1 MFTFRILKNTI
12 RVEKTYKVGNCQH
25 KLIKG
30 LKRFYMERWMASPLG
45 PEQPRLPRWM
55 PLLSFFCAAKTVSE
69 IDLWWHCHWLKLPP
83 LHWSPR
89 VSEFGLWL
97 TLRSLAAVCLRPGC
111 LTWRRESTEMQ
122 TLQNP
127 ASINSY
133 DFASAKVWISSCL
146 LSYKGKCV
154 VFVLRPPCG
163 SVYLIRDVNTSL
175 FPSHNI
181 TPASFSLLSKH
192 LMVMQIKWAPLLSFE
207 PSDADACS
215 GLLVANQGSP
225 QISWC

>member
-1 MFTFRILKNTI
+1 MMTLSLTKTPPTALESTGEWVWSVTNTAQS
-12 RVEKTYKVGNCQH
+12 RSC
-25 KLIKG
+25 
-30 LKRFYMERWMASPLG
+30 
-45 PEQPRLPRWM
+45 
-55 PLLSFFCAAKTVSE
+55 VSE
-69 IDLWWHCHWLKLPP
+69 AW
-83 LHWSPR
+83 
-89 VSEFGLWL
+89 
-97 TLRSLAAVCLRPGC
+97 